1 MAVVRDAALP
11 MIVEGARLRL
21 RVSHWPTKWVDM
33 RVNQYVLLTGNHILA
48 AGFPGA
54 IPVIL
59 CDVSRKLSADS
70 DLCVIS
76 GRGECL
82 VVWCCTDWE
91 SCHGNMFFG

>member
-21 RVSHWPTKWVDM
+21 RVSHWPIKWVDM
-33 RVNQYVLLTGNHILA
+33 LVNQCVLLKENHFMA
-48 AGFPGA
+48 AVLPGA

-70 DLCVIS
+70 DLCVI
-76 GRGECL
+76 
-82 VVWCCTDWE
+82 
-91 SCHGNMFFG
+91 